1 MSEPCASIGH
11 VPRLGSGVAFVA
23 RNAELE
29 QLTAALRRT
38 HDGAASAVLISGEA
52 GVGKSRLLSEF
63 GARAESDGAL
73 VLLGRCLGVGD
84 AGLPFLP
91 FTEVFER
98 LRVSHPDA
106 VAAWPV
112 LAGLTGVGS
121 LAGLPSP
128 VPADDGGSSKLGQ
141 LRLFD
146 AVLGALT
153 ELAADRTVV
162 LAIEDMHWA
171 DPSTRDLLSF
181 LLSRIGRQRLL
192 VVATYRSDD
201 LHRQHPLR
209 PLLAELVRL
218 PVVDRLDL
226 QPFNPDDA
234 RIFVRALA
242 EDTLDDDAVGSVAE
256 RSEGNAFFAEELL
269 AAAAIRPDGLPTGLA
284 DVLLSRVE
292 QLGATAQRVVRAA
305 SVTGWRHVRHATLA
319 GVLGMEYDELDAALR
334 ETIQHHILVPSE
346 SFADAYTFRHALLRE
361 AVYSDLLPGERVRLH
376 TAYAKLATENP
387 DPRAAEYL
395 AFHSLHSNDLATAL
409 TASVRAADYAMTVGA
424 LGAELGHVEQAL
436 ELWDAVDDAEARA
449 GVSELALLRKAA
461 YVAAAAGQPER
472 GLAYARA
479 AVARADVANDPVE
492 RADVRRQLSEL
503 LLANSQYETARDV
516 IDEAWRLVEHTEPGK
531 ERARVLA
538 VLARSV
544 RDNVGEARAHAE
556 AAISDARAAGSAS
569 AQADSLITLA
579 YVDMR
584 EGRPDESCGLLVR
597 AREKAAEAGAHEVEL
612 RARFNLCTNEYE
624 LGRLDRAAQ
633 AADDGVARATEVGL
647 TWSPYG
653 RSLRWM
659 QVMTHYARGD
669 WDSAAAAAT
678 PPNEQVSDT
687 ISALIAAAGGLVQAG
702 RGQFDAAKRMFVKV
716 RPEWLHDDQ
725 IAQLSGVAG
734 AEIACWE
741 GDPLTAMQLIDE
753 ALDVIRKQSSTEWP
767 LAGIRMATLA
777 AGAAADLA
785 AQARHRQDSR
795 AERDAVDKGL
805 RYTEYAENTA
815 EHGIPRTHTL
825 GPEGLAWLARAR
837 AERSRLLAE
846 NDPALWREV
855 VEAFGYGEIYPQALA
870 RWRLADVLA
879 TTGDRDGAAAEIRA
893 ALEVAD
899 RLCAEPLTEACR
911 GLGSRARLGLR
922 GAAAPVSGTLTPRE
936 AAVLRLVAAGRT
948 NRQIG
953 EELFISEKTVSVHV
967 SRVMAK
973 LDAASRTEAVS
984 IAYQRG
990 LLTQPR

>member
-1 MSEPCASIGH
+1 MSETYASIGY

-23 RNAELE
+23 RKAELE
-29 QLTAALRRT
+29 QLTAALRRA
-38 HDGAASAVLISGEA
+38 HDGAAGAVLVSGEA

-63 GARAESDGAL
+63 GSRSEADGAL

-91 FTEVFER
+91 FTEVFEK
-98 LRVSHPDA
+98 LHADDPDA
-106 VAAWPV
+106 VAAWPA
-112 LAGLTGVGS
+112 LAGLTGVS
-121 LAGLPSP
+121 TSSDAPYPSP
-128 VPADDGGSSKLGQ
+128 AEDGGGKLGQ

-162 LAIEDMHWA
+162 LAIEDLHWA
-171 DPSTRDLLSF
+171 DPSSRDLLSF
-181 LLSRIGRQRLL
+181 VLSRIGRQRLL

-201 LHRQHPLR
+201 LHRRHPLR

-218 PVVDRLDL
+218 PVVERLDL
-226 QPFNPDDA
+226 QPFDPDAA
-234 RIFVRALA
+234 RVFVRALA
-242 EDTLDDDAVGSVAE
+242 DDTVDEDAVSSVAE

-269 AAAAIRPDGLPTGLA
+269 AAAAIQPGGVPTALA

-292 QLGATAQRVVRAA
+292 QLGTTAQQVVRAA
-305 SVTGWRHVRHATLA
+305 SVTGWRHVRHVTLA

-334 ETIQHHILVPSE
+334 ETIQHHVLVASE

-361 AVYSDLLPGERVRLH
+361 AVYADLLPGERVRLH

-395 AFHSLHSNDLATAL
+395 AFHSIHSNDLATAL
-409 TASVRAADYAMTVGA
+409 GASVRAADYAMTVGA
-424 LGAELGHVEQAL
+424 LAAELSHVEQAL

-449 GVSELALLRKAA
+449 GIGELTLLRKAA
-461 YVAAAAGQPER
+461 YVAAAAGHPER

-479 AVARADVANDPVE
+479 AVTRAEVASDPVTRADT
-492 RADVRRQLSEL
+492 RRQLSEA
-503 LLANSQYETARDV
+503 LLAGGRF
-516 IDEAWRLVEHTEPGK
+516 DEAREVISEAWQLLEDTEPSK

-538 VLARSV
+538 VLARCAQ
-544 RDNVGEARAHAE
+544 RDVGESRAFAE
-556 AAISDARAAGSAS
+556 AAIWDARATGSAS
-569 AQADSLITLA
+569 AQADALITLA
-579 YVDMR
+579 YADLR
-584 EGRPDESCGLLVR
+584 EGRADESCDQLVR
-597 AREKAAEAGAHEVEL
+597 AVEKAAEAGGHEVEL
-612 RARFNLCTNEYE
+612 RAWFNLCTNEYE

-633 AADDGVARATEVGL
+633 VADDGVARAGELGL
-647 TWSPYG
+647 TWSPHG

-669 WDSAAAAAT
+669 WDSAAASAT

-702 RGQFDAAKRMFVKV
+702 RGQFDAAKRMFARV
-716 RPEWLHDDQ
+716 RPEWARDDQ

-741 GDPLTAMQLIDE
+741 GDPNTAMALIDE
-753 ALDVIRKQSSTEWP
+753 ALDTVRKQSSTEWP

-777 AGAAADLA
+777 LGAAADLA
-785 AQARHRQDSR
+785 AQARHRQDTR
-795 AERDAVDKGL
+795 TEREAVSKGL
-805 RYTEYAENTA
+805 RFADFAENTA
-815 EHGIPRTHTL
+815 QHGVPRTQTL
-825 GPEGLAWLARAR
+825 GPEGLAWLARCR
-837 AERSRLLAE
+837 AERGRLQGDHAPE
-846 NDPALWREV
+846 PWREV
-855 VEAFGYGEIYPQALA
+855 IDAFGYGEVYPQALA

-879 TTGDRDGAAAEIRA
+879 TTGDREGAAAELTA

-899 RLCAEPLTEACR
+899 RLCAEPLAEACR
-911 GLGSRARLGLR
+911 SLGSRARLGLR
-922 GAAAPVSGTLTPRE
+922 GAQAPVAGTLTPRE
-936 AAVLRLVAAGRT
+936 AAVLRLVAGGRT

-990 LLTQPR
+990 LLSQPS